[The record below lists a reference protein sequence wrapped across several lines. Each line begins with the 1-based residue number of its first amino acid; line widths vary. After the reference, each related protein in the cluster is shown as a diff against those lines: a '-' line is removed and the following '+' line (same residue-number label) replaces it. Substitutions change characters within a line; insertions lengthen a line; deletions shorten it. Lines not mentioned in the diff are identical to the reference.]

1 MKTTQHQTKHHMQE
15 KRNKLSLEKALQVI
29 GPLLGTR
36 VGVSAADGPVGAV
49 PAQTRQPPKPSF
61 CHACEQKTHVMTTT
75 KLT

>member
-29 GPLLGTR
+29 GPLLGTT

-49 PAQTRQPPKPSF
+49 PAQTRQPLSCPFVVP
-61 CHACEQKTHVMTTT
+61 VNRRPM
-75 KLT
+75 